1 MKNTDI
7 LNTKDL
13 DISIE
18 FALAHLEEVP
28 EAQIILAIAVPQ
40 GDELLVRTAI
50 SVNRPDWLRSI
61 VAHLNDQ
68 AVQVLADQC
77 KNDEEEPE

>member
-1 MKNTDI
+1 MKKTDI
-7 LNTKDL
+7 PNTKDL

-18 FALAHLEEVP
+18 FALAHLEAVP
-28 EAQIILAIAVPQ
+28 DAQIILAIAVPQ